1 MDFGAMDTGRT
12 PEQHAGTWPLGRAL
26 MTESTFCKLGIAM
39 LLPLLLI
46 LGSCAT
52 PDRAATFAS
61 KAGAEQRITL
71 PGPGL
76 TLSGVLFPP
85 AGARRARHPAIVLLH
100 GCSGML
106 DARGRLSSNQ
116 RAWAERFAQW
126 GFVALTLDSFSPR
139 GAGSICPIPSAERP
153 ARPWEDRTADAY
165 AALAWLVRR
174 SDVDPQRIFVAG
186 WSHGGSTVMG
196 VVRPEAPGRLADGP
210 RFRAAIAFYPGCPRP
225 PALNNYRPTMPLLIL
240 HGEADDWVPAAPCVD
255 LARHFADTP
264 FIVRTLLY
272 PGAHHGFDAPSNR
285 LVFLPD
291 VENPR
296 APGGRGAHAGGHEP
310 SRAHAIQ
317 ETRAYLSGFLSIPL
331 PGPAR

>member
-1 MDFGAMDTGRT
+1 
-12 PEQHAGTWPLGRAL
+12 
-26 MTESTFCKLGIAM
+26 
-39 LLPLLLI
+39 
-46 LGSCAT
+46 
-52 PDRAATFAS
+52 
-61 KAGAEQRITL
+61 
-71 PGPGL
+71 
-76 TLSGVLFPP
+76 
-85 AGARRARHPAIVLLH
+85 
-100 GCSGML
+100 ML

-255 LARHFADTP
+255 LARHFAHA

-272 PGAHHGFDAPSNR
+272 PGAHHGFDAPSTGSCSC
-285 LVFLPD
+285 LMSTTL
-291 VENPR
+291 
-296 APGGRGAHAGGHEP
+296 GRQAGAAHAGGHEP
-310 SRAHAIQ
+310 SRAHAVQ

>member
-1 MDFGAMDTGRT
+1 M
-12 PEQHAGTWPLGRAL
+12 P
-26 MTESTFCKLGIAM
+26 ESTFRRLRLAM
-39 LLPLLLI
+39 VLPLLLMM
-46 LGSCAT
+46 GSCAVA
-52 PDRAATFAS
+52 DRAASHAR
-61 KAGAEQRITL
+61 KAGSEQKITL

-76 TLSGVLFPP
+76 TLSGVLFAP
-85 AGARRARHPAIVLLH
+85 AGAGAGAAPGRHPAVVLLH
-100 GCSGML
+100 GCGGML
-106 DARGRLSSNQ
+106 DARGQLSRNQ

-126 GFVALTLDSFSPR
+126 GFLALTLDSFSPR
-139 GAGSICPIPSAERP
+139 GAGSICPIPAAQRP

-174 SDVDPQRIFVAG
+174 ADVDPQRIFVAG
-186 WSHGGSTVMG
+186 WSHGGSAVMG
-196 VVRPEAPGRLADGP
+196 VVRPEAPGRLENGP

-225 PALNNYRPTMPLLIL
+225 PVLNSYRPTMPLLIL

-255 LARHFADTP
+255 LARHFAHAP
-264 FIVRTLLY
+264 FVVRTLLY

-317 ETRAYLSGFLSIPL
+317 ETRAYLSGFLTSPL